1 MNLPELLVT
10 PRVLLVDDEPEQLE
24 LGARV
29 EMFVEASPQKKH
41 QPECDCDGICYCSQ
55 R

>member
-24 LGARV
+24 LRAR
-29 EMFVEASPQKKH
+29 EMFVEASPQKKR
-41 QPECDCDGICYCSQ
+41 QPECDCDGICYSSQ